1 MTHDEGWW
9 RVKFDLSLSNPQ
21 CLSAFRANRWRV
33 KGILCILLFI
43 NADAIFLTADAI
55 FLTTYAIKLPACG
68 TIVSC
73 NEHNCA
79 FQRAILH
86 KAICLIGRF
95 LQELRSSEVA
105 RAYLII
111 YTLTS
116 LTSVQEK
123 VKVHSFRKYAPR
135 AGDHWLWAC
144 CFYELLGLSTFL
156 NYKRKLKYIY
166 TVYLFH
172 NCKKMV
178 FQLGNRIHLT
188 GK

>member
-21 CLSAFRANRWRV
+21 CLSAFRAKRWRV

-43 NADAIFLTADAI
+43 NADAIFLTAYAI
-55 FLTTYAIKLPACG
+55 FLTTDAIKLPACS
-68 TIVSC
+68 TIVPC
-73 NEHNCA
+73 DGHNCA

-111 YTLTS
+111 YIL
-116 LTSVQEK
+116 LLL
-123 VKVHSFRKYAPR
+123 
-135 AGDHWLWAC
+135 WLQH
-144 CFYELLGLSTFL
+144 
-156 NYKRKLKYIY
+156 KRKLQY
-166 TVYLFH
+166 TVFASMLHAPVTIGSWRAASMSFWA
-172 NCKKMV
+172 
-178 FQLGNRIHLT
+178 LARS
-188 GK
+188 

>member
-1 MTHDEGWW
+1 M
-9 RVKFDLSLSNPQ
+9 
-21 CLSAFRANRWRV
+21 

-43 NADAIFLTADAI
+43 NADAIFLT
-55 FLTTYAIKLPACG
+55 TYAIKLPACS
-68 TIVSC
+68 TIVPC